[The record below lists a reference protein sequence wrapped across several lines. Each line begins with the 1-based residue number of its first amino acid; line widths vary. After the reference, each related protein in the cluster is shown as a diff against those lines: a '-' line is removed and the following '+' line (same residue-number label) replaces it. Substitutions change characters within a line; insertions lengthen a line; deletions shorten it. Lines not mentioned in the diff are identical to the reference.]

1 MKQRGKQCIAVLL
14 VIMLLSAVGLV
25 SAVEARAAAFDGR
38 IIFLHTNDVHG
49 NVSAA
54 DAAGNLRLGL
64 ASVSQMKR
72 DLEEMGSYVLLLD
85 AGDFA
90 QGTEPVYHSKGV
102 SVVEFMTA
110 AGYDAA
116 CIGEAELAYGYPQ
129 LRTLAEHAGF
139 PLLGANVTEP
149 DADAAALQPQAV
161 FTAPDGTKIGVFGLV
176 MPEVKTALYPDLT
189 EGMTVSGGDDLIA
202 CAQAQVT
209 QLREAGCHLIVCVG
223 HLGTDAGAVIEAVDG
238 IDLFLNGHTQEGG
251 AQQIGDTL
259 LVSAAANLAQIGMV
273 AYDGEA
279 FRSTLYDVT
288 GYDGVDAAVE
298 ELIHTEEAEIAAW
311 YAEAFAEA
319 AQTLDVDDTRE
330 STFGDLVTDAMLWQ
344 AQQIDTAADAA
355 LIESGSFLSALPAG
369 MLTRA
374 AVRDALA
381 DTTLHLLDVTGAQ
394 LLAVLEDA
402 AQAAPAADPG
412 FLQVRGIRAI
422 VDTNIPYDPAQPGSR
437 VEILSV
443 GGADFDPAAVYTLA
457 VSGALAKAFPDAAR
471 CYDLHIPVTDAVIAY
486 ITEELSGE
494 IGSSY
499 AETKQR
505 MTVICIPFV
514 DVERTS
520 WYFDAV
526 QYVYEHGLMNGVDET
541 HFAPTGTMTRGMM
554 VTMLHRLS
562 GSPAAEGSASAQFTD
577 VPDNAWY
584 ADAVAWAVETGITQG
599 MGDGTFQPDG
609 ILSRQQMAT
618 FFYRHAQAY
627 GDISAADGYELSYQD
642 TAEIADWARDA
653 VAYCTAVGLMQGVE
667 NNNFAP
673 NADANRAMGATILM
687 RFAKLEAK

>member
-1 MKQRGKQCIAVLL
+1 MILL
-14 VIMLLSAVGLV
+14 AIMLLSAVGMV
-25 SAVEARAAAFDGR
+25 SAAETRDAAFDGR

-49 NVSAA
+49 EVSVT
-54 DAAGNLRLGL
+54 DVAGNARLGI

-90 QGTEPVYHSKGV
+90 QGTELVRHSEGV
-102 SVVEFMTA
+102 SAVEFMTT

-116 CIGEAELAYGYPQ
+116 CVGEAELAYGYPH
-129 LRTLAEHAGF
+129 LRMLAEHAGF

-149 DADAAALQPQAV
+149 DADTAALQSQAV

-176 MPEVKTALYPDLT
+176 MPEVKALLYPAQT
-189 EGMTVSGGDDLIA
+189 EGLDISGGEDLIT

-209 QLREAGCHLIVCVG
+209 QLKEAGCDLIVCVG
-223 HLGTDAGAVIEAVDG
+223 HLGTNAAAVIEAVDG
-238 IDLFLNGHTQEGG
+238 IDLFLNGHTQESG

-259 LVSAAANLAQIGMV
+259 LVSAAADLAQIGMV
-273 AYDGEA
+273 VYDGA
-279 FRSTLYDVT
+279 SFRSTLYDAA

-298 ELIHTEEAEIAAW
+298 ELVRAEETEIAAW
-311 YAEAFAEA
+311 YGEAFAES
-319 AQTLDVDDTRE
+319 AQTLELDSTRE

-344 AQQIDTAADAA
+344 AQQIDNTADAA
-355 LIESGSFLSALPAG
+355 LIESGSLLSTLPAG
-369 MLTRA
+369 TLTRA

-381 DTTLHLLDVTGAQ
+381 DTSLHLLDVTGAQ
-394 LLAVLEDA
+394 LLAVLESA
-402 AQAAPAADPG
+402 AQYAPKADPG
-412 FLQVRGIRAI
+412 FPQVRGIQLV
-422 VDTNIPYDPAQPGSR
+422 VDSNIPYDPAQPGSR

-443 GGADFDPAAVYTLA
+443 NGADFDPAAVYTLA
-457 VSGALAKAFPDAAR
+457 VSGELADAFPDAAL
-471 CYDLHIPVTDAVIAY
+471 CYDLHIPVADAVIAY
-486 ITEELSGE
+486 VTEELGGE
-494 IGSSY
+494 IGSGY

-505 MTVICIPFV
+505 ITVICIPFT
-514 DVERTS
+514 DAELTS

-541 HFAPTGTMTRGMM
+541 HFVPLGTMTRGMM

-562 GSPAAEGSASAQFTD
+562 GSPAAEGSAADKFTD
-577 VPDNAWY
+577 VPDDAWY

-618 FFYRHAQAY
+618 FFYRHAQVY
-627 GDISAADGYELSYQD
+627 GDVSAANGYELTYQD
-642 TAEIADWARDA
+642 TAEIADWAHDA

-673 NADANRAMGATILM
+673 NTDANRAMGATILM
-687 RFAKLEAK
+687 RFAKLEADG

>member
-1 MKQRGKQCIAVLL
+1 MILL
-14 VIMLLSAVGLV
+14 AIMLLSAVGMV
-25 SAVEARAAAFDGR
+25 SAAETRDAAFDGR

-49 NVSAA
+49 EVSVT
-54 DAAGNLRLGL
+54 DVAGNARLGI

-90 QGTEPVYHSKGV
+90 QGTELVRHSEGV
-102 SVVEFMTA
+102 SAVEFMTT

-116 CIGEAELAYGYPQ
+116 CVGEAELAYGYPH

-149 DADAAALQPQAV
+149 DADTAALQSQAV

-176 MPEVKTALYPDLT
+176 MPEVKALLYPAQT
-189 EGMTVSGGDDLIA
+189 EGLDISGGEDRIA

-209 QLREAGCHLIVCVG
+209 QLKEAGCDLIVCVG
-223 HLGTDAGAVIEAVDG
+223 HLGTDAGTVIEAVDG
-238 IDLFLNGHTQEGG
+238 IDLFLNGHTEAGG

-259 LVSAAANLAQIGMV
+259 LVSAAADLEQIGMV
-273 AYDGEA
+273 VYDGA
-279 FRSTLYDVT
+279 SFRSTLYDVT

-298 ELIHTEEAEIAAW
+298 ELIHTEEAGIAAW

-319 AQTLDVDDTRE
+319 AQTLGVDDTRE
-330 STFGDLVTDAMLWQ
+330 STFGDLVTDAMFRQ
-344 AQQIDTAADAA
+344 AQQIDAAADAA
-355 LIESGSFLSALPAG
+355 LIESGSLLSALPAG
-369 MLTRA
+369 TLTRA

-381 DTTLHLLDVTGAQ
+381 ETSLHLLDVTGAQ
-394 LLAVLEDA
+394 LLVALEDA

-412 FLQVRGIRAI
+412 FLQVRGIRAV

-457 VSGALAKAFPDAAR
+457 VSGALAEAFPDAAR
-471 CYDLHIPVTDAVIAY
+471 CYDLHIPVADAVIAY
-486 ITEELSGE
+486 VTEELGGE
-494 IGSSY
+494 IGSGY

-505 MTVICIPFV
+505 ITVICIPFT
-514 DVERTS
+514 DVELTS

-541 HFAPTGTMTRGMM
+541 HFAPAGTMTRGMM

-562 GSPAAEGSASAQFTD
+562 GSPAAEGSAADKFTD
-577 VPDNAWY
+577 VPDDAWY
-584 ADAVAWAVETGITQG
+584 AEAVAWAVETGITQG

-618 FFYRHAQAY
+618 FFYRHAQVY
-627 GDISAADGYELSYQD
+627 GDVSAANGYELAYQD
-642 TAEIADWARDA
+642 IAEIADWAHDA

-687 RFAKLEAK
+687 RFAKLETDG